1 MAVRT
6 QQGTL
11 PAPFPFQS
19 CKKALLRLHLRKER
33 VSDVQKVLEGGES
46 VIQLED
52 FTNTL
57 RE

>member
-6 QQGTL
+6 QRGTL
-11 PAPFPFQS
+11 PALFPFQS
-19 CKKALLRLHLRKER
+19 YKKALLRLHLRKER